1 MEVAILN
8 LLLVPDGSTSL
19 CPSLVV
25 WPSFSLSLHL
35 YDDSV
40 YSVSAYSLFMANI
53 ITITPDAAQLD
64 ATQMKRVSLP
74 RAAHGAIAYLFM
86 CLCIFKPVNY
96 KSKTL

>member
-1 MEVAILN
+1 MKVAILN

-40 YSVSAYSLFMANI
+40 YSVGPL
-53 ITITPDAAQLD
+53 TIYGEHHHIPPDVAQRD

-74 RAAHGAIAYLFM
+74 RAAHDPICSLRVT
-86 CLCIFKPVNY
+86 PVVMHV
-96 KSKTL
+96 